1 MNNNPLP
8 FNPEDFPE
16 DCYGFLVVQVST
28 ARGAIPL
35 EGALVDVLTYE
46 PLDPPPERVADG
58 ILIATLTTD
67 SDGNTP
73 KLRLPSPP
81 CSNAN
86 SPESVR
92 PYALYQCIVRL
103 PGYYEQTH
111 VGIPVYEGIT
121 VIQPV
126 VLIPLPENGSEVPPP
141 ESQYF
146 ETEKDQITE
155 EGE

>member
-8 FNPEDFPE
+8 FYPEDPPE
-16 DCYGFLVVQVST
+16 NCYGYLVVQVST

-46 PLDPPPERVADG
+46 PLDPPPENVSDG
-58 ILIATLTTD
+58 ILISTLSTD
-67 SDGNTP
+67 RDGNTP

-81 CSNAN
+81 CATAN
-86 SPESVR
+86 SPEAGR

-103 PGYYEQTH
+103 AGYYEQTH

-126 VLIPLPENGSEVPPP
+126 VLIPLPESGSELPPP
-141 ESQYF
+141 EAQYY
-146 ETEKDQITE
+146 ETEIDQITK

>member
-1 MNNNPLP
+1 MNDDQLPQNPQV
-8 FNPEDFPE
+8 FPE
-16 DCYGFLVVQVST
+16 NCYGYLVVQAST

-35 EGALVDVLTYE
+35 QGALVDVLTYE
-46 PLDPPPERVADG
+46 PLDPPPENLRDG
-58 ILIATLTTD
+58 VLVATLTTD

-86 SPESVR
+86 SPEAGR
-92 PYALYQCIVRL
+92 PYALYQCTVRL
-103 PGYYEQTH
+103 SGYYEQTH

-126 VLIPLPENGSEVPPP
+126 VLVPLPENGSQLPPP
-141 ESQYF
+141 GSQYY
-146 ETEKDQITE
+146 ETEIDQVTE